1 MNGENFY
8 VYKKRQPKRL
18 VLIFSSIIILKLA
31 FDVILILGWNCLKG
45 KLNRLDLKNVG

>member
-31 FDVILILGWNCLKG
+31 FSLKSYLHTLAELIYLK
-45 KLNRLDLKNVG
+45 